1 MYANLRPVKL
11 YPTLLEV
18 CPLKNRIA
26 EKGINYMVVRENSEG
41 LYSKQGGIS
50 KEVATD
56 INLFTRKGVE
66 RIIRYAFAV
75 AKKLGKKKVTSVDK
89 ANILSAGLFWRQH
102 FEEISKEFLEFKTE
116 SIYVDAMTQY
126 MIRCPHC
133 YDVIVTDNMFG
144 DIITDEAAETV
155 GSLGMGAG
163 ANVNPDGISMFEPI
177 HGSAPDIA
185 GKGIANPIGTILS
198 MELMLELFGEKEA
211 AKAISRAVEE
221 TLNAG
226 IRTKDIA
233 LPSEKPV
240 STSQMGD
247 EIAKRI

>member
-1 MYANLRPVKL
+1 
-11 YPTLLEV
+11 
-18 CPLKNRIA
+18 
-26 EKGINYMVVRENSEG
+26 
-41 LYSKQGGIS
+41 
-50 KEVATD
+50 
-56 INLFTRKGVE
+56 
-66 RIIRYAFAV
+66 
-75 AKKLGKKKVTSVDK
+75 
-89 ANILSAGLFWRQH
+89 
-102 FEEISKEFLEFKTE
+102 
-116 SIYVDAMTQY
+116 
-126 MIRCPHC
+126 MIRCPH
-133 YDVIVTDNMFG
+133 YYEVIVTDNMFG

-211 AKAISRAVEE
+211 AKGISRAVEE

-233 LPSEKPV
+233 LPNEKPV
-240 STSQMGD
+240 STSKMGD